1 VNQNVVVSTAPVSL
15 TNCPGTSASFSVTAI
30 GTGLSYQWFKG
41 GSALS
46 GQTGSS
52 LILSSVSAADA
63 GFTVWWSAHLRQ
75 LGKQQRQSHGEPER
89 GGFHRAR
96 QPDQLPWNQRQL

>member
-1 VNQNVVVSTAPVSL
+1 LAP
-15 TNCPGTSASFSVTAI
+15 
-30 GTGLSYQWFKG
+30 GLSYQWFKG

-63 GFTVWWSAHLRQ
+63 GIYSVVVSGTCGNSVSNTPVSR
-75 LGKQQRQSHGEPER
+75 
-89 GGFHRAR
+89 
-96 QPDQLPWNQRQL
+96 